1 MTLRTRVAG
10 TGEILGTL
18 EMVVSQMKKR
28 QVPWDVF
35 QHRFPHLN
43 LIHRPLLHP
52 SCFHPT
58 SKSQGIL
65 E

>member
-1 MTLRTRVAG
+1 VTLHTRVAG

-18 EMVVSQMKKR
+18 EMVVSQMKRR
-28 QVPWDVF
+28 QVPLDVF
-35 QHRFPHLN
+35 QRRSPHLN

-65 E
+65 D